1 MDKNAPGQMTPFDE
15 FVTTPELQIIKLL
28 IPYAPASGR
37 QTLAAMV
44 KYTELRH
51 AIQLFRKDNHT
62 VSDWTFEHDSPENP
76 SEIINLL
83 RPYLNPQQSSML
95 DMVIQIQDMMPL
107 FEMIRAT
114 QTASENTPDN
124 PSQTFDLSSLLS
136 GMLTPEQQDLF
147 SMYSE
152 MFDQAQENH
161 NYEKGDKKDE
171 Q

>member
-37 QTLAAMV
+37 QTLAALV

-51 AIQLFRKDNHT
+51 AIHLFRKDNNA
-62 VSDWTFEHDSPENP
+62 VSNQTFEQDRPESP
-76 SEIINLL
+76 SEIINHL

-95 DMVIQIQDMMPL
+95 DMLVQIQDMMPL
-107 FEMIRAT
+107 FEMIRAS
-114 QTASENTPDN
+114 QTASENSSDHPGQ
-124 PSQTFDLSSLLS
+124 SFDISSLLS
-136 GMLTPEQQDLF
+136 GMLTPEQQSLF

-152 MFDQAQENH
+152 MFDQSLENS
-161 NYEKGDKKDE
+161 NNEKGDNTDE
-171 Q
+171 